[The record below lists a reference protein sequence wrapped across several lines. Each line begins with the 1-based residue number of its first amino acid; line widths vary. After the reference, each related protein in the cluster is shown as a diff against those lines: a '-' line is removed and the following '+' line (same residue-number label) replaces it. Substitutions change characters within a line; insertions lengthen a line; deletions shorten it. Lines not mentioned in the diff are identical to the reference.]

1 MIKPVKFVIMFE
13 ILDITKNNLIAFKVR
28 GKVEKK
34 DYDKPTP
41 LLEKTKREFDTRKLY
56 VEIENIEGIEPAALW
71 EDFKVYF
78 LHVKNFKKIAVVGQG
93 GVIEKITN
101 LTKPFVSG
109 EIKFFETG
117 EAVNARDWVEE

>member
-1 MIKPVKFVIMFE
+1 MFK
-13 ILDITKNNLIAFKVR
+13 IFDITKDNIIAFNVK
-28 GKVEKK
+28 GKVEKT
-34 DYDKPTP
+34 DYDKLTP
-41 LLEKTKREFDTRKLY
+41 LLENTEREFDTRKLY

-78 LHVKNFKKIAVVGQG
+78 LHVKNFKKIAVVGQS
-93 GVIEKITN
+93 GVIDKVTN

-117 EAVNARDWVEE
+117 ESVIARDWIEE